1 MTVAAVICEYNPFH
15 NGHKY
20 QLDTIRKKLHADYI
34 ICLMSGDFVERGEPA
49 LYSKEIRARMA
60 LENGADLCL
69 LLPIPYA
76 TGSADLFA
84 HGAVTLLNKLNVV
97 DYLCFGSECGDI
109 DALCHCAGKLLDEG
123 QVTAEPI
130 KALMKEGNTFAKSRQ
145 LLFPEYDK
153 LLSHSNNVL
162 ALEYIMALK
171 RTGSSI
177 KPYTVKREG
186 EDYDDANYDENSKF
200 LSATAI
206 RNAIFSNEQEIIS
219 SYVPYDL
226 NEVNQKPISLNSFSD
241 ELFYSLLLN
250 KDCLSAFLESSE
262 DLTNRILNS
271 LSGFKNATSF
281 IDHLKTKNLT
291 YSRVS
296 RTMLHILLNIRGDNT
311 AYKEAVNGISHI
323 KVLGF
328 RKESSVL
335 FPTISEKSDI
345 DLITSIPQTFKA
357 FNDITKKMFDAELF
371 ASTLYNQKAK
381 VRIHEYQK
389 QVIVI

>member
-20 QLDTIRKKLHADYI
+20 QLDAIRKKLHADYI

-49 LYSKEIRARMA
+49 VYSKEIRARMA

-69 LLPIPYA
+69 LLPLPYA

-84 HGAVTLLNKLNVV
+84 CGAVTLLNKLNVV
-97 DYLCFGSECGDI
+97 DFLCFGSECGDI

-130 KALMKEGNTFAKSRQ
+130 KALMKEGNTFARSRQ
-145 LLFPEYDK
+145 LLFPEYDD

-171 RTGSSI
+171 RAGSSI
-177 KPYTVKREG
+177 KPYTIRREG
-186 EDYDDANYDENSKF
+186 EDYDDDSYIKSNEF

-206 RNAIFSNEQEIIS
+206 RNAIFSNEREIIS

-226 NEVNQKPISLNSFSD
+226 NKVNREPVSLNCFSD

-250 KDCLSAFLESSE
+250 KDCLSAFLESGE
-262 DLTNRILNS
+262 DLANRILNS

-281 IDHLKTKNLT
+281 IDLLKTKNLT

-296 RTMLHILLNIRGDNT
+296 RVMLHILLNIRGDNT
-311 AYKEAVNGISHI
+311 AYKEAANSISHL

-328 RKESSVL
+328 KKESSVL
-335 FPTISEKSDI
+335 FPLIAEKSDI
-345 DLITSIPQTFKA
+345 DLITSIPQAFKA
-357 FNDITKKMFDAELF
+357 CNDITKKMFDAELF
-371 ASTLYNQKAK
+371 ASTLYNQKAQI
-381 VRIHEYQK
+381 RIHEYQK

>member
-49 LYSKEIRARMA
+49 IYSKEIRARIA

-84 HGAVTLLNKLNVV
+84 HGAVTLLNKLNIV

-109 DALCHCAGKLLDEG
+109 DALCLCADKLLDEG
-123 QVTAEPI
+123 QVTTGGI
-130 KALMKEGNTFAKSRQ
+130 KALMKEGNTFAKSR
-145 LLFPEYDK
+145 LILFPEYDA

-171 RTGSSI
+171 RTGSSV
-177 KPYTVKREG
+177 KPYTIKREG
-186 EDYDDANYDENSKF
+186 EDYDDDSFTEDSKF

-206 RNAIFSNEQEIIS
+206 RNAILSNEQEMVS

-226 NEVNQKPISLNSFSD
+226 KLLNQDPVSMNRFSG

-250 KDCLSAFLESSE
+250 KENLDAFLESSE
-262 DLTNRILNS
+262 DLANRIVNS
-271 LSGFKNATSF
+271 LSEFKNATSF
-281 IDHLKTKNLT
+281 IELLKTKNLT

-296 RTMLHILLNIRGDNT
+296 RALLHILLNIQGSNT
-311 AYKEAVNGISHI
+311 RFKESANYISHL

-328 RKESSVL
+328 REESSIL
-335 FPTISEKSDI
+335 FSQISERSDI
-345 DLITSIPQTFKA
+345 SLLTRIPPAYETL
-357 FNDITKKMFDAELF
+357 NSITKKIFDSELF

-381 VRIHEYQK
+381 IRIHEYQK
-389 QVIVI
+389 QIIVI